1 MIEIAFEDAESPLAL
16 DLLGRYYAELDSR
29 FPGGFDVSQTVAAPP
44 DELRAPHGAFLVA
57 RLDRIA
63 VACGAVRKL
72 DQDLAEIKRMWVSPT
87 ARGRGVARALL
98 AALEDAA
105 RTLGSTCVRLD
116 TAASL
121 REALGLYRS
130 AGYVEIPA
138 YNDNRYAAH
147 WFEKRIYL
155 NASGAPAR

>member
-1 MIEIAFEDAESPLAL
+1 MIAIAHEDAESEPARERLQ
-16 DLLGRYYAELDSR
+16 RYYAELDSR
-29 FPGGFDVSQTVAAPP
+29 FPGGFDVAQTVAAPP

-57 RLDRIA
+57 RGDGEP

-72 DQDLAEIKRMWVSPT
+72 VADAAEIKRMWVAPT

-98 AALEDAA
+98 GALEDAA
-105 RTLGSTCVRLD
+105 HTLGSTVVRLD
-116 TAASL
+116 TAATL
-121 REALGLYRS
+121 HEALGLYRS

-147 WFEKRIYL
+147 WFEKAL
-155 NASGAPAR
+155 AQPG

>member
-1 MIEIAFEDAESPLAL
+1 MIAIAFEDAETPLAL
-16 DLLGRYYAELDSR
+16 ELLGQYYAELDSR
-29 FPGGFDVSQTVAAPP
+29 FPGGFDVGQTVAAPP
-44 DELRAPHGAFLVA
+44 DELRPPRGAFLVA
-57 RLDRIA
+57 RLDGVA

-72 DQDLAEIKRMWVSPT
+72 DEERAEIKRMWVSPT

-98 AALEDAA
+98 AELEDAA
-105 RTLGSTCVRLD
+105 RTLGSTFVRLD

-121 REALGLYRS
+121 SEALGLYRS

-147 WFEKRIYL
+147 WFEKRL
-155 NASGAPAR
+155 AP